1 MKKKKLEYKNL
12 TKNISHS
19 GLRHWWHQKLSAI
32 LMIPLLIWLLINL
45 PSFLYLSFEK
55 KIQWVNNTTNFFFLM
70 CFFLIASY
78 HMKLGLTVVL
88 EDYIHNSSLKRFL
101 LKMLEIFTLSLVV
114 LIVVLIVIFL
124 RRI

>member
-45 PSFLYLSFEK
+45 PDFLYLSFEK
-55 KIQWVNNTTNFFFLM
+55 KIQWVNNKTNFFFLM
-70 CFFLIASY
+70 SFFLIASC

-88 EDYIHNSSLKRFL
+88 EDYIHSSSLKRFL
-101 LKMLEIFTLSLVV
+101 LKMLEIFTLSLIV
-114 LIVVLIVIFL
+114 LIVVLIGIFL
-124 RRI
+124 RRL